1 MTRPHRTNRT
11 AFGVLVIALV
21 ASLVAPADAVE
32 GDARAK
38 RDDARRERASRAA
51 DLDVLNA
58 SEAELQ
64 AALDALAADVAAQ
77 TAEGEVA
84 RQEAITAEVELVQA
98 EAELAA
104 TVESIRLLKE
114 QLVERAVDIFV
125 GPVENTLA
133 DVVESADPT
142 EAARKHALLDQ
153 LITSDADVVDELR
166 LAEEDQVRQQL
177 AAEAARAQAEAR
189 RTETQERLVS
199 LEGAVAEQTALKVS
213 VDARQ
218 AEVLAEIELLSAAEA
233 QLNAV
238 IEWGVASQQ
247 AAGTSP
253 APVVGGGS
261 AGAASSGGCVT
272 PARGT
277 TTSEFGS
284 RWGRLHAGIDI
295 AAPIGTPIWAA
306 KAGTVVVAGTQ
317 NGYGTTVVLDHGGGM
332 TTLYGHQSRLAVSTG
347 QSVSQGQVIGYVGN
361 TGRSTGPHL
370 HFETRFGGSPRNP
383 RGCLG

>member
-1 MTRPHRTNRT
+1 MTRPHRHNRI

-21 ASLVAPADAVE
+21 ASLVGPVGAVE

-38 RDDARRERASRAA
+38 RDDARRQKASLTA

-64 AALDALAADVAAQ
+64 AALDVLASDVAEQ
-77 TAEGEVA
+77 
-84 RQEAITAEVELVQA
+84 TAEVESARREAATAEVEVAEA

-104 TVESIRLLKE
+104 TVEAIRLLKD
-114 QLVERAVDIFV
+114 QLIERAVDIFV
-125 GPVENTLA
+125 GPVENTLV

-142 EAARKHALLDQ
+142 EAARKHVLLDQ

-166 LAEEDQVRQQL
+166 LAEEQQARQQV
-177 AAEAARAQAEAR
+177 AAEAARERAEAR
-189 RTETQERLVS
+189 RTETQDRLVS
-199 LEGAVAEQTALKVS
+199 LEGALAEQSQLKAG

-233 QLNAV
+233 ELNAV

-247 AAGTSP
+247 VAGAAGT
-253 APVVGGGS
+253 APPLGGGS
-261 AGAASSGGCVT
+261 AGAASSGGCVM

-317 NGYGTTVVLDHGGGM
+317 NGYGNTVVLDHGGM

-370 HFETRFGGSPRNP
+370 HFETRYGGSPRNP